1 MLTAFIEAAMR
12 NAEYKKYDNGS
23 WFGSIAAPGFDG
35 VWANEATPEETRREL
50 RSALEDWLQLG
61 LQLHHRLPVI
71 EGIDL
76 NAAAVAA

>member
-1 MLTAFIEAAMR
+1 
-12 NAEYKKYDNGS
+12 
-23 WFGSIAAPGFDG
+23 

-61 LQLHHRLPVI
+61 LRLHHRLPVI